1 MEMDRRDGI
10 GLAPVILFPFYRNE
24 FYLSN
29 QLVLVVVVMVNLGT
43 YGHCQTIRLLQ
54 FSNLPPGKMGW
65 ASVAQTKAMQLSFF
79 SILRSVTVEF
89 IIII

>member
-29 QLVLVVVVMVNLGT
+29 QLVLVVVVMVFLFEFEAGNGGVHYYYL
-43 YGHCQTIRLLQ
+43 ILLMKP
-54 FSNLPPGKMGW
+54 FEN
-65 ASVAQTKAMQLSFF
+65 
-79 SILRSVTVEF
+79 
-89 IIII
+89 